1 MQALLDSEEMT
12 DDFCL
17 ECRLPSSHTR
27 SLVIEN
33 VIISI
38 FPYAP
43 STNQKDLHKQRQS
56 ESLLSNENFLMHA
69 SVVSPD
75 NSKHEPPTDGWRAGK
90 KQVVSSF
97 FYPFLTDSTV
107 VPFFQEFLSPSQDI
121 LVLSLSFSIN
131 HTKNFI
137 LRIHLVSHIQTI
149 TLLGWMCW

>member
-1 MQALLDSEEMT
+1 MAGN
-12 DDFCL
+12 FCL
-17 ECRLPSSHTR
+17 ERSFSMSHTR
-27 SLVIEN
+27 SLIIEN
-33 VIISI
+33 AIIPLL
-38 FPYAP
+38 PYTP
-43 STNQKDLHKQRQS
+43 STNEKDLHTKGLC
-56 ESLLSNENFLMHA
+56 ESLFSNENFLMHA